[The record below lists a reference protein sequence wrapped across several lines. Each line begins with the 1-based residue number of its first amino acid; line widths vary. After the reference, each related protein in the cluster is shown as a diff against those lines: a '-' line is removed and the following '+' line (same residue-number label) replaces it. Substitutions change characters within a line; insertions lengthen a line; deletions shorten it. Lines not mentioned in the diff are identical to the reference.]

1 MVRANPYLPLLRAQ
15 VRSQLEYRASFAL
28 DVVMNVLITAI
39 DVVSLLV
46 LFHVNPALGGFTLPE
61 ALVIAGLA
69 TFSFALADLLVG
81 NIERLPNYIRT
92 GLFDAVLLRPL
103 GALPQ
108 LLIADLALR
117 RLGRVAQSAV
127 VLAIGLSLADIAWTP
142 ARVALL
148 VTATLAGTAIFGS
161 LFLIGA
167 TFTFWLVDAREVAS
181 SFTYGGQFF
190 ATYPLTV
197 FGAGVRRIFAYGLG
211 LGFVAYLPALG
222 LLGKADPLGL
232 PEWLR
237 WCSPVAALGWVLAAR
252 FCWRFGIRH
261 YGSTG
266 S

>member
-1 MVRANPYLPLLRAQ
+1 VASPYLPLLRAQ
-15 VRSQLEYRASFAL
+15 LRSQLEYRASFAL
-28 DVVMNVLITAI
+28 EVGMNALITTV
-39 DVVSLLV
+39 DLVSLLV
-46 LFHVNPALGGFTLPE
+46 LFRVNPAFGGFTLSE
-61 ALVIAGLA
+61 ALVIAGLG

-81 NIERLPNYIRT
+81 NIERLPSYVRT
-92 GLFDAVLLRPL
+92 GLLDAVLFRPL

-117 RLGRVAQSAV
+117 RLGRVAQTAV
-127 VLAIGLSLADIAWTP
+127 VLVLGLVLADIDWTP
-142 ARVALL
+142 GRVAL
-148 VTATLAGTAIFGS
+148 VVVAPVCGTAIFGA

-181 SFTYGGQFF
+181 SFTYGGQLF

-197 FGAGVRRIFAYGLG
+197 FGAGLRRVFAYGLG

-222 LLGKADPLGL
+222 LLGRSDPLGL

-252 FCWRFGIRH
+252 LVWRFGIRH

>member
-1 MVRANPYLPLLRAQ
+1 VVRSSPYLPLLRAQ
-15 VRSQLEYRASFAL
+15 VRSQLEYRASFTL
-28 DVVMNVLITAI
+28 DIVMNVLITGI
-39 DVVSLLV
+39 DIISLLV
-46 LFHVNPALGGFTLPE
+46 LFRVNPALGGFTLAE

-69 TFSFALADLLVG
+69 TFSFGLADLLVG
-81 NIERLPNYIRT
+81 NIERMPGYIRT

-117 RLGRVAQSAV
+117 RLGRVVQAGC
-127 VLAIGLSLADIAWTP
+127 VLAIGLSLADIPWTP

-148 VTATLAGTAIFGS
+148 MIAPLAGTAIFAS
-161 LFLIGA
+161 LFVIGA
-167 TFTFWLVDAREVAS
+167 TLTFWLVDAREVAS

-190 ATYPLTV
+190 ASYPLTV
-197 FGAGVRRIFAYGLG
+197 FGAGVRRVFAYGLG

-222 LLGKADPLGL
+222 LLDKADPLGL
-232 PEWLR
+232 PVWLH